1 MFPHRALVEMSA
13 GEADGA
19 DILMLEDG
27 VLEMRIELLR
37 LDDERQDPKPD
48 WQPVEQCA
56 VLSPQY
62 PY

>member
-1 MFPHRALVEMSA
+1 MSA

-19 DILMLEDG
+19 DIFMLEDG

-37 LDDERQDPKPD
+37 LDDERQDPKLD